1 MAALPVSDLID
12 LSATRDQL
20 AAVMLE
26 ARRLVL
32 RRFQKAV
39 ASRAK
44 NDGSPISEADEE
56 IHFFL
61 SARLPEVMDI
71 PIVSEEGIPSVS
83 AGEPFWVVDPLDGT
97 KEFLQ
102 GIPEFTINAAIIVNG
117 RPVVGAVEAPGQGRT
132 CIGIAGE
139 GAWVSS
145 GGGNLQ
151 PLESRSGSMYPRIA
165 VSRFHAD
172 AATQSFLG
180 VLNEAE
186 YVEIGSALK
195 FCALAGGE
203 AEIYPRFGR
212 TMEWDT
218 AAGQCVLEACGGKAL
233 SLVDGLPVQ
242 YGKPE
247 YANSGFIALAPGF
260 RAGEEVVTIA
270 RELVSRQTRTA
281 YTR

>member
-1 MAALPVSDLID
+1 MSALPVSDLID
-12 LSATRDQL
+12 LGTTRDQL
-20 AAVMLE
+20 VAIMQE
-26 ARRLVL
+26 ARRLVM

-39 ASRAK
+39 ASRTK
-44 NDGSPISEADEE
+44 SDGSPLSEADEE
-56 IHFFL
+56 MHHFL
-61 SARLPEVMDI
+61 AARLPAVMDI

-83 AGEPFWVVDPLDGT
+83 EGQPFWVVDPLDGT
-97 KEFLQ
+97 KEFLN

-117 RPVVGAVEAPGQGRT
+117 RPVLGAVEAPGQGRT
-132 CIGIAGE
+132 CIGVVGE
-139 GAWVSS
+139 GAWTSER
-145 GGGNLQ
+145 GGSLK
-151 PLESRSGSMYPRIA
+151 PLAPRPGSMFPRIA

-172 AATQSFLG
+172 AATQAFLG

-186 YVEIGSALK
+186 YVQIGSALK

-218 AAGQCVLEACGGKAL
+218 AAGQCVLEACGGKVL
-233 SLVDGLPVQ
+233 SLVDGLPVR
-242 YGKPE
+242 YGKPD

-270 RELVSRQTRTA
+270 RELTLI
-281 YTR
+281 